1 MKPSGGGG
9 DEYEEPEYLRKLF
22 IGGLDY
28 RTNDASLKSF
38 YEQWGEIVDVVVMK
52 DPQTKRSRGFGFITY
67 SRAHM
72 VDDAQNNRPHK
83 IDGRVVEPKRAV
95 PREEIN
101 RPDASATVK
110 KLFVGGLKQEIEED
124 DLKEYF
130 SSYGNIV
137 SVSLV
142 TEKETG
148 KKRGFGFVEF
158 DDYDPV
164 DRICLQQNHKVK
176 GNRLD
181 VKKALS
187 KSEMSGGP
195 GGGGGGRRGGRGG
208 GGGGGWGRQSQQD
221 WGNNDGGYNSGY
233 GGQGGW
239 GNPNPWDTSNQ
250 GGGNWGNQG
259 YGDQGGWGQQPN
271 NFGGGYQQGYSGGPM
286 RANYNTQRAQP
297 YNSGAG
303 GGGGYTTG
311 NNAGGGYN
319 MGNQAAGGNQRGGR
333 F

>member
-1 MKPSGGGG
+1 MKPSGGG
-9 DEYEEPEYLRKLF
+9 DEYEEPEHMRKLF

-28 RTNDASLKSF
+28 HTNDASLKEF

-110 KLFVGGLKQEIEED
+110 KLFVGGLKQDVEED

-137 SVSLV
+137 SVTLV

-164 DRICLQQNHKVK
+164 DRICLQQNHKVR

-181 VKKALS
+181 VKKAIS
-187 KSEMSGGP
+187 KNEIS
-195 GGGGGGRRGGRGG
+195 GGGGGRRGGGR
-208 GGGGGWGRQSQQD
+208 GGGGWGNRQSNQD
-221 WGNNDGGYNSGY
+221 WGNDGGYNSGY
-233 GGQGGW
+233 GQGGW
-239 GNPNPWDTSNQ
+239 SNHNPWDNA
-250 GGGNWGNQG
+250 GGSWGNQG
-259 YGDQGGWGQQPN
+259 YGDQSGWGQSSN
-271 NFGGGYQQGYSGGPM
+271 NFGGSYQQGYSGGPM
-286 RANYNTQRAQP
+286 RGNYNASRAQP
-297 YNSGAG
+297 YNAG
-303 GGGGYTTG
+303 GGGGGGYSS

-319 MGNQAAGGNQRGGR
+319 MGNATAGGNQRR